1 MSDAKPIRTDP
12 GKSFPEKMQD
22 LKSTAIAAL
31 ERQGYEVRG
40 KTTTQI
46 RRILRR
52 HPTKPPSIP
61 Q

>member
-1 MSDAKPIRTDP
+1 MSDAKPVRAVP
-12 GKSFPEKMQD
+12 GQSFPEKLQD

-52 HPTKPPSIP
+52 PPTKPPSIS
-61 Q
+61 